1 MREKEFFMSLIIQW
15 LVLALSV
22 MITAWIVPGIVVT
35 NFATAML
42 AGVVIALVNIFIK
55 PVILMLFLPINILTL
70 GISVLVINALL
81 LMFVAHLVPGVS
93 INNFWSAF
101 AGAIIL
107 SLLTLAIS

>member
-1 MREKEFFMSLIIQW
+1 MSLIIQW
-15 LVLALSV
+15 LVLALAV
-22 MITAWIVPGIVVT
+22 MITAWIVPGIIVS
-35 NFATAML
+35 NFGTAMV
-42 AGVVIALVNIFIK
+42 AGVVIALINVFIK
-55 PVILMLFLPINILTL
+55 PAILALFLPINILSL

-81 LMFVAHLVPGVS
+81 LMFVAYLVPGVT